1 MSALQALRARLA
13 ASEPVEP
20 DVPAQ
25 GATRR
30 DVAARVARVAAL
42 LAEAADG
49 LAALAND
56 LEQAEVPLAESRAA
70 RLMSDVEPHPAPL
83 LDAHALG
90 ELLNVDARTVRRW
103 RTAGTLPPAIEIG
116 GVLRWRPEVVD
127 RWLQE
132 RER

>member
-1 MSALQALRARLA
+1 VSALQALRGAFGERDPA
-13 ASEPVEP
+13 
-20 DVPAQ
+20 VPAQ

-30 DVAARVARVAAL
+30 DVAAQVAHVAVL

-116 GVLRWRPEVVD
+116 GVLRWRREVVD